1 MKLFLKV
8 FKSLF
13 KIIVATALT
22 ILSFILDALIL
33 VENKLSDINMKL
45 CPPPSVNNEEYM
57 NKLIEEHKKE
67 TSRKGINVD

>member
-22 ILSFILDALIL
+22 ILSFILDVLIL
-33 VENKLSDINMKL
+33 VENKLSNLHMKL
-45 CPPPSVNNEEYM
+45 CSKPHGI
-57 NKLIEEHKKE
+57 NKEDIYKHIEEHKKE
-67 TSRKGINVD
+67 ISKQIVVD